1 MQFSMALDF
10 FIFPPNGSGAT
21 LSIIAVRLELKS
33 GGVSF
38 TNISTLAQCGN
49 RIRAHSTKRGNRI
62 GIGREPI
69 N

>member
-10 FIFPPNGSGAT
+10 FIFPPNGSDAT
-21 LSIIAVRLELKS
+21 LSIIVGLELKS